1 MARKRISEFR
11 AKTLLYKQLD
21 LLYNGTQVTDQQ
33 PLINSFN
40 NQKKYVVKVDSGVKG
55 RYKKGLVILNQ
66 EARHILDAIQLLKDK
81 GYSQFLI
88 EEMQLYSKE
97 DERYISI
104 ERLREGYKILFSKSG
119 GIDIEQ
125 NQSLIKEIQIP
136 YDSLEDTIK
145 SIPAL
150 NGDFLRNLLTAFDD
164 YHFSF
169 LEINPF
175 IFHNSQFIILDAAVE
190 VDSTAEF
197 FVNNAWT
204 EKDFTDFGNA
214 KKTDEEINIKYLASK
229 SQAAFSLEVLAPNGS
244 IFMILSGGG
253 ASIVLAD
260 EVSNLDYGKL
270 LANYGEF
277 SGNPSAEES
286 YLYTKNV
293 LKLLLKS
300 SADKKV
306 LIIAGGVANFTD
318 VRITFNGLIKALTE
332 MSGYLQKQKI
342 KVFVRRGGPHQ
353 NEGLEAMRAFLE
365 KEQLL
370 GVVAGPEMVLTNIVT
385 EAITELKVK

>member
-1 MARKRISEFR
+1 MDAGVPILKPVAGISVGMMSYPHGSTVKDEYV
-11 AKTLLYKQLD
+11 LLTDIIGLEDFSGDMDFKVA
-21 LLYNGTQVTDQQ
+21 GTDTG
-33 PLINSFN
+33 IT
-40 NQKKYVVKVDSGVKG
+40 
-55 RYKKGLVILNQ
+55 
-66 EARHILDAIQLLKDK
+66 AIQLDVKIPGLTIK
-81 GYSQFLI
+81 QI
-88 EEMQLYSKE
+88 EEILERARVARMSILEKMVSVISEPRDAVSEYAPKIEMLRIPVEKIGELIGPGGKIIKNIIAMSGAQVDVE
-97 DERYISI
+97 DDGFVTIS
-104 ERLREGYKILFSKSG
+104 G
-119 GIDIEQ
+119 
-125 NQSLIKEIQIP
+125 
-136 YDSLEDTIK
+136 
-145 SIPAL
+145 
-150 NGDFLRNLLTAFDD
+150 
-164 YHFSF
+164 
-169 LEINPF
+169 INPDQVQKALVMVEG
-175 IFHNSQFIILDAAVE
+175 ITKDVNPGEVYEGEVKRILP
-190 VDSTAEF
+190 F
-197 FVNNAWT
+197 
-204 EKDFTDFGNA
+204 
-214 KKTDEEINIKYLASK
+214 
-229 SQAAFSLEVLAPNGS
+229 
-244 IFMILSGGG
+244 G